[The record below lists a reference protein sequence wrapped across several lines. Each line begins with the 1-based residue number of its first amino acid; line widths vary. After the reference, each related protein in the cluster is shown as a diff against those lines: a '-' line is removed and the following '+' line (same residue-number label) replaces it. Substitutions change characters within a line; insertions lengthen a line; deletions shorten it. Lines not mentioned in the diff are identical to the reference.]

1 MYLKDEFDPI
11 LSAIENHSIGSPSD
25 TGISNSLKNL
35 NSDEVNSTWRKA
47 MDRRSTDPEG
57 ALTIARTLLES
68 TLKHILD
75 DLGDQYKEDEDLQ
88 QLYRKVASRLS
99 LAPSKETTGPSKQLL
114 SGCISIIFGI
124 TTIRN
129 KLSDAHGKGR
139 TSSDLDDR
147 HAEFGVNIAGALSVF
162 IVKTFESL
170 KKDT

>member
-1 MYLKDEFDPI
+1 MEIIRD
-11 LSAIENHSIGSPSD
+11 
-25 TGISNSLKNL
+25 
-35 NSDEVNSTWRKA
+35 V
-47 MDRRSTDPEG
+47 
-57 ALTIARTLLES
+57 
-68 TLKHILD
+68 
-75 DLGDQYKEDEDLQ
+75 LQ
-88 QLYRKVASRLS
+88 QLYKKVASRLS
-99 LAPSKETTGPSKQLL
+99 LAPSKETTEPFKQLL

-162 IVKTFESL
+162 VVRAFESL